1 MLVYCKLTICSLQD
15 AGLSTA
21 EAFNLNLGNS
31 AMLIGGT
38 LIVWGCK
45 SAILARQS
53 RVYTDMCKVINRIGR
68 RSIYLIGQALMAVQ
82 LGLIGV
88 LGCIPPSTG
97 VSYGIGALMM
107 TLTFTFAC
115 TLGPVCYTIVAE
127 LPSAEV
133 RSQTVVIARAT
144 YVISGL
150 INDQLTPR
158 MLGTA
163 DWVRTAHGLGTYPGL
178 MWLTVLEHRCQVRF
192 LLPRHKHLIVHL
204 LLLPSTRVTQQNL
217 RRTRYPVQQ
226 QGSRSEVF
234 IHQCGRV

>member
-1 MLVYCKLTICSLQD
+1 
-15 AGLSTA
+15 
-21 EAFNLNLGNS
+21 
-31 AMLIGGT
+31 
-38 LIVWGCK
+38 
-45 SAILARQS
+45 
-53 RVYTDMCKVINRIGR
+53 
-68 RSIYLIGQALMAVQ
+68 MAVQ

-88 LGCIPPSTG
+88 LGCIPPSTS

-163 DWVRTAHGLGTYPGL
+163 DWVGIPPTVPTGL
-178 MWLTVLEHRCQVRF
+178 
-192 LLPRHKHLIVHL
+192 
-204 LLLPSTRVTQQNL
+204 
-217 RRTRYPVQQ
+217 
-226 QGSRSEVF
+226 
-234 IHQCGRV
+234 